1 MVVVKYFWEVML
13 SMGIVVVFFEVELI
27 VF

>member
-13 SMGIVVVFFEVELI
+13 SLGIVVVFFEVELI